1 MRLTKKLLVVTV
13 VFAVSMTAAGLI
25 YTSRVAIQSDTSV
38 SATTKVPLTSKPEF
52 VFAIHPRPK
61 ALKELE
67 FVSGDLKAASLA
79 DFGGKV
85 VLLNIWATWCGP
97 CRVEMPT
104 LDRLQARLGGPDFA
118 VLALSIDQ
126 GGVPVVKDF
135 YEELGLK
142 ALRIF
147 VDPSMTAPVALNAL
161 GVPTTLLI
169 NREGQEIGRYTGPA
183 EWDSS
188 EIVAMINRVMRDPNG
203 LSLSCA
209 ATAPITAH
217 A

>member
-1 MRLTKKLLVVTV
+1 MRLTKKLLVVAV
-13 VFAVSMTAAGLI
+13 VFAASITAAALV
-25 YTSRVAIQSDTSV
+25 YKTRVAVQSDTSV
-38 SATTKVPLTSKPEF
+38 SATTKGPLTSKPGF
-52 VFAIHPRPK
+52 VFAIHPQPR
-61 ALKELE
+61 ALKEFK
-67 FVSGDLKAASLA
+67 FVSGDLKAANLS
-79 DFGGKV
+79 DFRGKV

-97 CRVEMPT
+97 CRIEMPT
-104 LDRLQARLGGPDFA
+104 LDRLQAMLGGPDFE

-169 NREGQEIGRYTGPA
+169 SREGREIGRYTGPA
-183 EWDSS
+183 EWDGP
-188 EIVAMINRVMRDPNG
+188 EVEALIRGYQKN
-203 LSLSCA
+203 
-209 ATAPITAH
+209 
-217 A
+217 

>member
-1 MRLTKKLLVVTV
+1 MRLTKKLLIVTV
-13 VFAVSMTAAGLI
+13 VFAASMTAAALI
-25 YTSRVAIQSDTSV
+25 YKSRVAVQSDTSV
-38 SATTKVPLTSKPEF
+38 SATTKVPLTSKPAF
-52 VFAIHPRPK
+52 AFAIHPQPK
-61 ALKELE
+61 ALKEFK

-104 LDRLQARLGGPDFA
+104 LDQLQAMLGGPDFE
-118 VLALSIDQ
+118 VVALSIDQ
-126 GGVPVVKDF
+126 GGVTVVKDF

-161 GVPTTLLI
+161 GVPTTVLI
-169 NREGQEIGRYTGPA
+169 SREGREIGRYTGPA
-183 EWDSS
+183 EWDSPKVVTF
-188 EIVAMINRVMRDPNG
+188 IRGYQKN
-203 LSLSCA
+203 
-209 ATAPITAH
+209 
-217 A
+217 

>member
-1 MRLTKKLLVVTV
+1 MRLTKKLLVVAV
-13 VFAVSMTAAGLI
+13 LFAVSMTAAALI
-25 YTSRVAIQSDTSV
+25 YKSRVSIQSDTPLTTN
-38 SATTKVPLTSKPEF
+38 ATLLTSKPEF
-52 VFAIHPRPK
+52 AFTIHPQPQ
-61 ALKELE
+61 ALKEFM
-67 FVSGDLKAASLA
+67 FVDDDSKAASLT
-79 DFGGKV
+79 DLRGKV

-104 LDRLQARLGGPDFA
+104 LDRLQAMLGGPDFE
-118 VLALSIDQ
+118 VVALSIDQ

-169 NREGQEIGRYTGPA
+169 NREGREVGRYTGPA
-183 EWDSS
+183 EWDSPQV
-188 EIVAMINRVMRDPNG
+188 EALIRWYQKN
-203 LSLSCA
+203 
-209 ATAPITAH
+209 
-217 A
+217 

>member
-13 VFAVSMTAAGLI
+13 VFAVSMTAAALI
-25 YTSRVAIQSDTSV
+25 YKSRVAVQSDTSV
-38 SATTKVPLTSKPEF
+38 SATTKVPLTSKLGF
-52 VFAIHPRPK
+52 AFAIHPQSK
-61 ALKELE
+61 ALKEFK

-104 LDRLQARLGGPDFA
+104 LDRLQAMLGGPDFE

-126 GGVPVVKDF
+126 GGVTVVKDF

-169 NREGQEIGRYTGPA
+169 SREGREIGRYTGPA
-183 EWDSS
+183 EWDGP
-188 EIVAMINRVMRDPNG
+188 EVEALIRGYQKN
-203 LSLSCA
+203 
-209 ATAPITAH
+209 
-217 A
+217 

>member
-1 MRLTKKLLVVTV
+1 MRRTKKFLVVAV
-13 VFAVSMTAAGLI
+13 VFAVSMTAAALI
-25 YTSRVAIQSDTSV
+25 YKSRVSIQSDTPV
-38 SATTKVPLTSKPEF
+38 SASVQGPLTTKPG
-52 VFAIHPRPK
+52 FAFTIHPQSK
-61 ALKELE
+61 ALEEFK

-79 DFGGKV
+79 DFHGKL

-104 LDRLQARLGGPDFA
+104 LDRLQAKLGGPDFE
-118 VLALSIDQ
+118 VVALSIDQ

-142 ALRIF
+142 ALPIF

-183 EWDSS
+183 EWDGP
-188 EIVAMINRVMRDPNG
+188 EVVAMIRSYLDAPSVGQQG
-203 LSLSCA
+203 LGSTPA
-209 ATAPITAH
+209 GN
-217 A
+217 

>member
-1 MRLTKKLLVVTV
+1 MRLTKKLLIVTV
-13 VFAVSMTAAGLI
+13 VFAVSMTAAALI
-25 YTSRVAIQSDTSV
+25 YKSRVAIQSDTAV
-38 SATTKVPLTSKPEF
+38 TTNATLLTSKPEF

-104 LDRLQARLGGPDFA
+104 LDRLQAMLGGPDFE
-118 VLALSIDQ
+118 VVALSIDQ

>member
-1 MRLTKKLLVVTV
+1 MRLTKKLLILTV
-13 VFAVSMTAAGLI
+13 VFAVSMTAAALI
-25 YTSRVAIQSDTSV
+25 YKSRVAVQSDTSV
-38 SATTKVPLTSKPEF
+38 SATTKAPLTSEPAFAFAMHPQPKTLEEF
-52 VFAIHPRPK
+52 K
-61 ALKELE
+61 

-79 DFGGKV
+79 DFRGKL

-104 LDRLQARLGGPDFA
+104 LDRLQAMLGGPDFE
-118 VLALSIDQ
+118 VVALSIDQ
-126 GGVPVVKDF
+126 GGVTVVKDF

-183 EWDSS
+183 EWDSPKVVTF
-188 EIVAMINRVMRDPNG
+188 IRGYQKN
-203 LSLSCA
+203 
-209 ATAPITAH
+209 
-217 A
+217 

>member
-1 MRLTKKLLVVTV
+1 MRLTKKLLVVAV
-13 VFAVSMTAAGLI
+13 VFAVSMTAAALI
-25 YTSRVAIQSDTSV
+25 YKSRVSIRSDTPV
-38 SATTKVPLTSKPEF
+38 TTNAPLLTSKPGF
-52 VFAIHPRPK
+52 AFAIHPRPK
-61 ALKELE
+61 ALKELK
-67 FVSGDLKAASLA
+67 FVRGDLKAASLS
-79 DFGGKV
+79 DFRGKL

-104 LDRLQARLGGPDFA
+104 LDRLQARLGGPDFE

-161 GVPTTLLI
+161 GVPTTVLI
-169 NREGQEIGRYTGPA
+169 NREGLEIGRYTGPA
-183 EWDSS
+183 EWDSPK
-188 EIVAMINRVMRDPNG
+188 VAALIRGYQKN
-203 LSLSCA
+203 
-209 ATAPITAH
+209 
-217 A
+217 